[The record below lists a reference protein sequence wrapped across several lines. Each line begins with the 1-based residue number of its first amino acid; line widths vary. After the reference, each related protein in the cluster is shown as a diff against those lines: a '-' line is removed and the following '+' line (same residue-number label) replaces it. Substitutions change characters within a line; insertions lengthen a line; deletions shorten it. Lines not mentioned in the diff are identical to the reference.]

1 MAPHPL
7 EVADGVA
14 NGVNPHVAH
23 MQLTRWVRE
32 HGEDVELLPRALK
45 KNLSQSVPFSFGRI
59 SARFS
64 MMIQTSI
71 TLFCRYFEDCFGTH

>member
-23 MQLTRWVRE
+23 MQPTRWVRE
-32 HGEDVELLPRALK
+32 HGEDVELLPGALSM
-45 KNLSQSVPFSFGRI
+45 KNRRVILCRILLSRQ
-59 SARFS
+59 
-64 MMIQTSI
+64 MI
-71 TLFCRYFEDCFGTH
+71 FF